1 MVALEKIKIDSIVL
15 GLVPKIVERVSD
27 LPLKTDD
34 EFINYSDEQVTEF
47 FNRIPREI
55 KGEVK
60 KTISKNE
67 KSVLAESNSTYQL
80 IMQSS
85 PGINCLYSSRKNEQ
99 PIMLYFPRFSLG
111 FKNLD
116 KDNSTKIIKVSLD
129 RFFLEQSDIDN
140 GTLIAVGIG
149 NKKVVY
155 RDLELLEQ
163 FLEKGTEIQSRIN
176 WGAGIGE
183 ATYVIGHKY

>member
-1 MVALEKIKIDSIVL
+1 
-15 GLVPKIVERVSD
+15 
-27 LPLKTDD
+27 
-34 EFINYSDEQVTEF
+34 
-47 FNRIPREI
+47 
-55 KGEVK
+55 
-60 KTISKNE
+60 
-67 KSVLAESNSTYQL
+67 
-80 IMQSS
+80 
-85 PGINCLYSSRKNEQ
+85 
-99 PIMLYFPRFSLG
+99 MLYFPRFSLG